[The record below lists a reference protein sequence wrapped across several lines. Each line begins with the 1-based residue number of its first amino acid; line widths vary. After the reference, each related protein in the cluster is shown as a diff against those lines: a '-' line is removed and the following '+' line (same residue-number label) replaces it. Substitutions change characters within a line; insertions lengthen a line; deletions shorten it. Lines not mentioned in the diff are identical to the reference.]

1 MILPL
6 SLSRPIT
13 TAIVCGL
20 LVCAYFIP
28 GQWVNRL
35 SENGF
40 TSYLYAGICIYQG
53 FVNDLLTPRLS
64 FSELQSM
71 LVSEEEAQSKIG
83 EVQFL
88 DDMVLG
94 NVIYVQLKNE
104 SKQRRVMIAEG
115 QGRQIYDA
123 VEKSGFGHLLDFLA
137 TSSVILQPCQ
147 TAH

>member
-6 SLSRPIT
+6 SLSRSIT
-13 TAIVCGL
+13 TAIVCGV

-28 GQWVNRL
+28 GEWVNRL
-35 SENGF
+35 SENNV
-40 TSYLYAGICIYQG
+40 TCYLYAGICIYQG
-53 FVNDLLTPRLS
+53 YVNDLLTPRLS

-71 LVSEEEAQSKIG
+71 LVSKEEAQAKIG

-94 NVIYVQLKNE
+94 NVVYVQLKNE

-123 VEKSGFGHLLDFLA
+123 VEKSGIRTFVGF
-137 TSSVILQPCQ
+137 SCY
-147 TAH
+147 